1 MYANSAKNAYVQNSV
16 ETASPAR
23 LLVMLYDRLVL
34 DLQRG
39 LAAQQAGNVP
49 EAHTQLVH
57 AQEIVIHLR
66 GTLKVEAW
74 DGGPA
79 LASVYDWLH
88 GQLIQANMRKDAAI
102 TEACLGMVTDL
113 ADAWRQAALQL
124 AGAPLAG

>member
-88 GQLIQANMRKDAAI
+88 GQLIQANMRKDPAV
-102 TEACLGMVTDL
+102 TEGD
-113 ADAWRQAALQL
+113 
-124 AGAPLAG
+124 